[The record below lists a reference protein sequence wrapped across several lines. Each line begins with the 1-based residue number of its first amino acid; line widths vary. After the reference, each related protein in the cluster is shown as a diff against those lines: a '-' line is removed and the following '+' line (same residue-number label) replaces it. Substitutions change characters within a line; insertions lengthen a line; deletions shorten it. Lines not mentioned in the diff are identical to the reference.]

1 MEFGHV
7 DTSQGELPAGLR
19 RHFQGEARIQRLA
32 SPFLDGPAVFAVH
45 FEPGGRTRPHVHR
58 SGQILHVTA
67 GEGIVADE
75 SARRVVRPGDVIT
88 VMPEEWHWH
97 GATLS
102 SPMTHLTVQMPGPE
116 ETDWEVD
123 ERDWAADYA

>member
-7 DTSQGELPAGLR
+7 DTSQGELPAALR
-19 RHFQGEARIQRLA
+19 RHFQGEARIQRLV
-32 SPFLDGPAVFAVH
+32 SPFPDGPAVFAVH

-58 SGQILHVTA
+58 SGQILHVAA

-97 GATLS
+97 GATPG